1 MSNIANFDY
10 DWINNNTSHHRYLIN
25 TILKFLNQID
35 TYKID
40 HLDVGCGNGFLTNRF
55 HENFNSSLGVDLS
68 DEGIR
73 QAKQYENTKLKFRN
87 IELEKLIEE
96 NKSFDLVS
104 AFEVIEHQYLP
115 DTFLKKINALLK
127 INGYLLL
134 STPYHGYFKN
144 LAISLLNKH
153 DWHFNPLWRHGHI
166 KFFSIKTLSKVLSE
180 TSFEIINYKFSGRIY
195 PFSSSMVFL
204 CKKIN

>member
-55 HENFNSSLGVDLS
+55 HEKFNSSLGVDLS

-115 DTFLKKINALLK
+115 DTFLKKINELLK